1 MGNSESLNLW
11 QDPWIPLQF
20 QVHTVLLLRCDGDFG
35 IPFQMKQGNL
45 PSSRVEEGKTG
56 LLLGFGEKFS
66 VPV

>member
-1 MGNSESLNLW
+1 MGNSEFFDLW
-11 QDPWIPLQF
+11 QDPWVPLQF

-45 PSSRVEEGKTG
+45 PSSRFEEGKTG

>member
-1 MGNSESLNLW
+1 MGNSEFLNLW
-11 QDPWIPLQF
+11 QDPWVPLQF

-45 PSSRVEEGKTG
+45 PSSQVEEGKTG